1 MKRVL
6 KWAGISVGGTLVALL
21 LVLGGAMGFTRS
33 HMNRTYRVDPAP
45 LVRSDRA
52 TAAEL
57 AARGARLLRV
67 RGCVDCHGTDLGGS
81 LMADDP
87 AVGRL
92 WAANLTR
99 GTGGVAASYAGEK
112 DWVRSIR
119 HGIGPDGKPLVFMP
133 SHEFYPIGDDDLAA
147 MIAALR
153 AAPPVDR
160 EDVGIRAGPLAALL
174 YMTGRMAL
182 LPAELIDHDAPRP
195 ATPEPASTPEY
206 GAYLSAGCVGC
217 HGMTLSGGKIP
228 GGPPGTPIPA
238 NITPDEETGIGSWTQ
253 EDFVRLLREGIRP
266 DGRKVAEF
274 MPVAF
279 TKEFTDM
286 ELEAMWKYLR
296 TVEPKPFG
304 DR

>member
-1 MKRVL
+1 MKRFL
-6 KWAGISVGGTLVALL
+6 KWGGIAMGGTLAALL
-21 LVLGGAMGFTRS
+21 LVVGGAMGLTRS
-33 HMNRTYRVDPAP
+33 HMNRSYQVEPAP
-45 LVRSDRA
+45 LVRSDSA
-52 TAAEL
+52 TPTEL

-67 RGCVDCHGTDLGGS
+67 RGCAECHSADLGGY

-99 GTGGVAASYAGEK
+99 GSGGVADAYREEK
-112 DWVRSIR
+112 DWVRAIR

-147 MIAALR
+147 MIAAIQ
-153 AAPPVDR
+153 AARPVDR
-160 EDVGIRAGPLAALL
+160 EAVAIKAGPVAALL
-174 YMTGRMAL
+174 YMAGKMPL
-182 LPAELIDHDAPRP
+182 IPAELIDHTAARP
-195 ATPEPASTPEY
+195 TTPVPGATPEY
-206 GAYLSAGCVGC
+206 GAYLASGCVGC

-238 NITPDEETGIGSWTQ
+238 NITPDDETGIGTWTQ
-253 EDFVRLLREGIRP
+253 EDFVRVLREGIRP
-266 DGRKVAEF
+266 DGRKVADF

-279 TKEFTDM
+279 TKDFTDM

-296 TVEPKPFG
+296 TVEPKAFG
-304 DR
+304 NR